1 MIRQINPSYG
11 LIGSMLPKALF
22 FILFSLF
29 FSPVGAQDSARVMN
43 RQVLRFAYL
52 SYDQALKAVPGYEL
66 AQQSLENLKAKYEA
80 EQKRTEQDFNLKY
93 EEFLDGQRDF
103 PETILRKRQ
112 TELREMLE
120 RNIAFKKEIVEQ
132 LAVAEA
138 QLFDPLKELLNSAL
152 TKIAIE
158 NGYAFILNT
167 DQNAVPFIH
176 PALGVDI
183 NEKVKQTLIEQN
195 TVRSVVH

>member
-1 MIRQINPSYG
+1 MKKAT
-11 LIGSMLPKALF
+11 LILIVTLM
-22 FILFSLF
+22 SLTAH
-29 FSPVGAQDSARVMN
+29 AQTQTAGIK
-43 RQVLRFAYL
+43 FGYL
-52 SYDQALKAVPGYEL
+52 SYDAALKAIPGYAEMEADMAEL
-66 AQQSLENLKAKYEA
+66 HSQYEA
-80 EQKRTEQDFNLKY
+80 EQQRVENEFNKKY

-120 RNIAFKKEIVEQ
+120 RNVAFKKDIREQ

-138 QLFDPLKELLNSAL
+138 KLFDPLKELLTSAL

-167 DQNAVPFIH
+167 DQNAVPFIN
-176 PALGVDI
+176 PTLGEDI
-183 NEKVKQTLIEQN
+183 TEEVIRQLKN
-195 TVRSVVH
+195 

>member
-1 MIRQINPSYG
+1 MKRIVL
-11 LIGSMLPKALF
+11 LIFTCLAF
-22 FILFSLF
+22 T
-29 FSPVGAQDSARVMN
+29 VVQAQDSALVGN
-43 RQVLRFAYL
+43 TEVIRFAYL

-66 AQQSLENLKAKYEA
+66 AKQSLDNLKAKYEA

>member
-1 MIRQINPSYG
+1 MKRII
-11 LIGSMLPKALF
+11 
-22 FILFSLF
+22 ILLLVAVSLTAY
-29 FSPVGAQDSARVMN
+29 AQDSARVVN
-43 RQVLRFAYL
+43 TNVIRFAYL
-52 SYDQALKAVPGYEL
+52 SYEQALKSVPGYEL

-80 EQKRTEQDFNLKY
+80 EQKRAEQDFNLKY

-120 RNIAFKKEIVEQ
+120 RNVAFKKDIREQ

-138 QLFDPLKELLNSAL
+138 KLFDPLKELLTSAL

-176 PALGVDI
+176 PALGIDI

-195 TVRSVVH
+195 TIKSVVN

>member
-1 MIRQINPSYG
+1 
-11 LIGSMLPKALF
+11 MLPKVLF

-29 FSPVGAQDSARVMN
+29 FSPVGAQDSARVIN
-43 RQVLRFAYL
+43 TRIIRFAYL

-66 AQQSLENLKAKYEA
+66 AKQSLDNLKAKYEA

>member
-1 MIRQINPSYG
+1 
-11 LIGSMLPKALF
+11 MLPKALF

-66 AQQSLENLKAKYEA
+66 AKQSLDNLKAKYEA

>member
-1 MIRQINPSYG
+1 MKR
-11 LIGSMLPKALF
+11 L
-22 FILFSLF
+22 FILLVALVSL
-29 FSPVGAQDSARVMN
+29 SVSAQDSARVVN
-43 RQVLRFAYL
+43 TRVIRFAYL
-52 SYDQALKAVPGYEL
+52 SYDKALKAVPGYGL
-66 AQQSLENLKAKYEA
+66 AKQSLDNLRAKYEA
-80 EQKRTEQDFNLKY
+80 EQKRAEQDFNLKY

-112 TELREMLE
+112 MELKEMME
-120 RNIAFKKEIVEQ
+120 RNIAFKKDIREQ
-132 LAVAEA
+132 LAIAEA
-138 QLFDPLKELLNSAL
+138 KLFDPLRELLSSAL

-183 NEKVKQTLIEQN
+183 NQLVKTTLQEQN
-195 TVRSVVH
+195 TVRSVIR

>member
-1 MIRQINPSYG
+1 MIRQINPSYR

-66 AQQSLENLKAKYEA
+66 AKQSLDNLKAKYEA

>member
-1 MIRQINPSYG
+1 
-11 LIGSMLPKALF
+11 MLPKALF

-112 TELREMLE
+112 T
-120 RNIAFKKEIVEQ
+120 
-132 LAVAEA
+132 
-138 QLFDPLKELLNSAL
+138 
-152 TKIAIE
+152 
-158 NGYAFILNT
+158 
-167 DQNAVPFIH
+167 
-176 PALGVDI
+176 
-183 NEKVKQTLIEQN
+183 
-195 TVRSVVH
+195 

>member
-1 MIRQINPSYG
+1 MKR
-11 LIGSMLPKALF
+11 L
-22 FILFSLF
+22 FILLVAFISL
-29 FSPVGAQDSARVMN
+29 SVSAQDSARVMN
-43 RQVLRFAYL
+43 TGTIRFAYL
-52 SYDQALKAVPGYEL
+52 SYEQALKAVPGYEL

-80 EQKRTEQDFNLKY
+80 EQKRAEQDFNLKY

-120 RNIAFKKEIVEQ
+120 RNIAFKKDIREQ
-132 LAVAEA
+132 LTIAED
-138 QLFDPLKELLNSAL
+138 QLFSPLKELLSSAL

-183 NEKVKQTLIEQN
+183 NEQVKQTLIELN
-195 TVRSVVH
+195 TVKSVVH